1 MYEHH
6 MQFALAVLA
15 FACTVCSASSVFSGT
30 DSFPPGWMARSPRD
44 EIRPAFSYDPKGG
57 PKNAGSLIITHDQRN
72 GLDGWFG
79 RSYPVTG
86 GDTYRFEALR
96 KCAGVAV
103 PRRSALV
110 RIIWQDA
117 EGKMVAP
124 DVAEAEKGDP
134 RVIWNAEPEHPAD
147 GQTDPQGWTTVSA
160 VYRAPSKATQAI
172 LELHLQWASGGR
184 VEWSEITFAKAAPLP
199 ARKVRLATVHYKPT
213 GKSPRDNCQEYSPL
227 IAEAARQ
234 KADLVV
240 LGETVTMVG
249 VGKGPVD
256 VAEPIPGP
264 TTDYFSSLAKQ
275 YQTHIVVSLNEREGH
290 LVYNAAVLL
299 GPDGKLIGKYR
310 KMCMPHSEAESG
322 VMPGNDYPVF
332 DTKFGKVGMMICYDG
347 FFPEVARELTNRG
360 AEVIAWP
367 VWGCNPLLGKARACE
382 NHIYVISSTYSDTKD
397 GWMIS
402 AIFNPGGNPIATAD
416 TWGTVAMAE
425 VDLNQPYIGP
435 YNLGDFHAML
445 PRHRP
450 VQVAEPGVSHRNVSL
465 EHVR

>member
-1 MYEHH
+1 MLEHH
-6 MQFALAVLA
+6 PQLVFLISLSILSLATSAL
-15 FACTVCSASSVFSGT
+15 SAA
-30 DSFPPGWMARSPRD
+30 DPFPPGWTTRSPRD

-57 PKNAGSLIITHDQRN
+57 PKNTGSLVITHDQRN
-72 GLDGWFG
+72 GLDGWFQQ
-79 RSYPVTG
+79 SYPVTG
-86 GDTYRFEALR
+86 GDTYRFQALR
-96 KCAGVAV
+96 KCTGVTI

-117 EGKMVAP
+117 NGKMVPP
-124 DVAEAEKGDP
+124 DVTEAEKGDP
-134 RVIWNAEPEHPAD
+134 RVIWNAEPEHPSDSATDAD
-147 GQTDPQGWTTVSA
+147 AQGWTTVGG

-172 LELHLQWASGGR
+172 LELHLQWAPGGR
-184 VEWSEITFAKAAPLP
+184 VDWSEITFAKTAPQQP
-199 ARKVRLATVHYKPT
+199 RKVRLATVHYMPK
-213 GKSPRDNCQEYSPL
+213 GKSPRENCQEYAPL

-240 LGETVTMVG
+240 LGETVTMVNA
-249 VGKGPVD
+249 KKTPVD

-264 TTDYFSSLAKQ
+264 TTDYFSSLARQ

-299 GPDGKLIGKYR
+299 GPGGKLIGKYR
-310 KMCMPHSEAESG
+310 KMCMPHSEAEAG
-322 VMPGNDYPVF
+322 VMPGNDCPVF
-332 DTKFGKVGMMICYDG
+332 DTSFGKVGMMICYDG

-367 VWGCNPLLGKARACE
+367 VWGCNPLLAKARACE
-382 NHIYVISSTYSDTKD
+382 NHVYLISSTYMNPKD

-416 TWGTVAMAE
+416 TFGTIAVAE

-435 YNLGDFHAML
+435 FNLGDFHAML

-450 VQVAEPGVSHRNVSL
+450 VQVAEPGLSH
-465 EHVR
+465 